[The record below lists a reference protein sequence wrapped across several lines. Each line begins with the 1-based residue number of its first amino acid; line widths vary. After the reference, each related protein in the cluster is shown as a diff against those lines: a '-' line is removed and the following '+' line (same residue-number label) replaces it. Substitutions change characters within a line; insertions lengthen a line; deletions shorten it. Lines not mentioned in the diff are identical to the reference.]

1 MIVPIL
7 IFALF
12 FGLVDQFI
20 LDNALTG
27 WVGDSAEKYWYW
39 GVWVLVWLVFI
50 IGDKLLKAIDSKGEA
65 VLKKLGD
72 INSNLDQVKEEV
84 EWVRRNNQ
92 NSVENHRAPKV
103 EDISKDGPWASE
115 EHDTKQS
122 TQSEADDTWHDQFPS
137 LPPAEKSKAYKVG
150 QNMRHFYFREQKVL
164 FLLFLIAVVLVLI
177 SWSTIS

>member
-50 IGDKLLKAIDSKGEA
+50 IGDKLLKANSKYFH
-65 VLKKLGD
+65 K
-72 INSNLDQVKEEV
+72 S
-84 EWVRRNNQ
+84 
-92 NSVENHRAPKV
+92 
-103 EDISKDGPWASE
+103 DGFCFS
-115 EHDTKQS
+115 
-122 TQSEADDTWHDQFPS
+122 
-137 LPPAEKSKAYKVG
+137 
-150 QNMRHFYFREQKVL
+150 
-164 FLLFLIAVVLVLI
+164 
-177 SWSTIS
+177 